1 MLRRIIGAARLDI
14 HTYEEVEADKSAN
27 IQAFVIVALASL
39 AGGIGL
45 LNTETS
51 SGLGGIL
58 YGFMFAI
65 IGWGVF
71 ALIICIIGTTILRT
85 PQTEANWGQLLRTLG
100 FAQSPALL
108 RVFGIVPI
116 VGPIILFV
124 TAIWQVV
131 TTIVAV
137 RQALDYSS
145 TLRAIVVVVIA
156 LIPYVLIM
164 TLLLGV
170 L

>member
-27 IQAFVIVALASL
+27 LQAFAVVALASL

-45 LNTETS
+45 LNTDAS
-51 SGLGGIL
+51 SGLGGLL
-58 YGFMFAI
+58 YGFVFAI

-85 PQTEANWGQLLRTLG
+85 PQTDANWGQLLRTLG

-108 RVFGIVPI
+108 RVFGIIPI
-116 VGPIILFV
+116 IGPIILLL
-124 TAIWQVV
+124 TSIWQIV
-131 TTIVAV
+131 TTVVAV
-137 RQALDYSS
+137 RQALDYNS
-145 TLRAIVVVVIA
+145 TRRAIVVVLIG
-156 LIPYVLIM
+156 LIPYVLVM
-164 TLLLGV
+164 SLLLT
-170 L
+170 LI